1 MTKNDRIMQYK
12 NLMGDIGIPV
22 VKLDDIGFFDAPAS
36 VKYHGAYTGGLFDHS
51 FLTAK
56 ALVELTEKLNLEW
69 ERPESP
75 YIVGMY
81 HDMCKCDNYRYDSE
95 SYKWM
100 YNQDVIIPDHGAKSV
115 ITLQKFIALTDEEV
129 ACIRWHMGA
138 YETDVKMWNYY
149 GKAIEKYHN
158 VLFTHTADMIS
169 SKIYGV

>member
-51 FLTAK
+51 FLTTK